1 MTDLSTLNI
10 TVASRIYLPEPAAA
24 SFRLGA
30 LARGLRD
37 AGASTT
43 VLTTNPPLA
52 YDEPLADHD
61 GVTVRRA
68 RVLRDS
74 AGYVR
79 GYAQYMSF
87 DIPLFFRLLFRRRP
101 DVIVVEPPPTTGF
114 FVRIASAIM
123 RVPYVYYA
131 ADIWSDAV
139 QTTDAP
145 TAIAKIVRSVELWA
159 MRGAAA
165 VMSASTEFTE
175 RLAELGVDRNV
186 TTIGNGVDTALFS
199 SDGPARDLGA
209 PYLLYAGTASEVHGA
224 TIFLDAF
231 ARVLQTAP
239 DSKLVF
245 VGQGSEREQLERR
258 AAQLPAG
265 SVHFEARLA
274 PLAVAEWIRG
284 ASATLASVRPEGYH
298 RAFPTKMYASVACG
312 TPVIYAGVGPG
323 RDFARE
329 PDVGTAVDYE
339 IQAVAAAMSD
349 ALTMPADA
357 ARRARIAAWAV
368 ATVSLAAVAERAVA
382 VISGVASTRQA
393 RRD

>member
-1 MTDLSTLNI
+1 MTDLRTLDI

-30 LARGLRD
+30 LARALRD
-37 AGASTT
+37 AGAATT
-43 VLTTNPPLA
+43 VLTTNPPPT
-52 YDEPLADHD
+52 YDEPLAGHD
-61 GVTVRRA
+61 GITVRRA
-68 RVLRDS
+68 RVLRDR

-87 DIPLFFRLLFRRRP
+87 DIPLFFRLLLRRRP

-114 FVRIASAIM
+114 FVRIASAIL

-139 QTTDAP
+139 HTTSAP
-145 TAIAKIVRSVELWA
+145 GAIARIVRAVELWA

-165 VMSASTEFTE
+165 VVCASEEFTG
-175 RLAELGVDRNV
+175 RLAELGVTGNV
-186 TTIGNGVDTALFS
+186 TTIGNGVDTTLFTP
-199 SDGPARDLGA
+199 DGAARDLGA

-224 TIFLDAF
+224 TVFLDAF
-231 ARVLQTAP
+231 ARVLDEVP
-239 DSKLVF
+239 GSRLVF
-245 VGQGSEREQLERR
+245 VGQGSEREELERR
-258 AAQLPAG
+258 AAELPAG
-265 SVHFEARLA
+265 SVVFEPRLA
-274 PLAVAEWIRG
+274 PRAVAEWIRG

-329 PDVGTAVDYE
+329 PGLGAAVEYDVD
-339 IQAVAAAMSD
+339 AVAVAMID
-349 ALTMPADA
+349 ALAAPASA
-357 ARRARIAAWAV
+357 ERRAGISAWAF
-368 ATVSLAAVAERAVA
+368 AHVSLAAVAERAVA
-382 VISGVASTRQA
+382 VISTVASTR
-393 RRD
+393 RSRHG